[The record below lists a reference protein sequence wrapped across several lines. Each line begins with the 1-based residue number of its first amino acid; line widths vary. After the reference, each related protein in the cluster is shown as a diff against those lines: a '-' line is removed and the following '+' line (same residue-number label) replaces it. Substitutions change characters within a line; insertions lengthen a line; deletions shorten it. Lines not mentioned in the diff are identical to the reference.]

1 MTVLDNKTKL
11 NYQNGYLIYNK
22 KYIFKGKFLSK
33 DQFKIA
39 EICFNTSMTGY
50 QEILTDPSYKSQF
63 INFTFPLIGIV
74 GCNNEDYESWKIH
87 ASGLICNELF
97 ELSSNWRAQ
106 TNFTNWIISQ
116 NSCAFFDLDTR
127 AVTKIVRNFG
137 PKNIMLCSEEYFEN
151 KGIEQICKQID
162 QSLSLEENDVIK
174 DFTSELNIEKQEI
187 GKKKYSIAFLNFGAK
202 DNIKK
207 NLYSRNCKI
216 EEFDMNFKAEDII
229 NKNFDGF
236 FLSNGPGDPKKVY
249 ENIKPELNKLLNKK
263 IPTFGICLGH
273 QILSLA
279 FNASTARMEK
289 GHRGGNH
296 PVKNLETNKVE
307 ITSQNHGFAINREE
321 TEAHK
326 DIRITHIH
334 LNDDTVAG
342 IEMNSKNCFSVQYH
356 PEASPGPHDASYLFD
371 QFIENI
377 SKTK

>member
-22 KYIFKGKFLSK
+22 NYIFKGKFLSK
-33 DQFKIA
+33 DQYKIA

-106 TNFTNWIISQ
+106 TNFGNWILSQ

-137 PKNIMLCSEEYFEN
+137 PKNIMLCSEEYFET
-151 KGIEQICKQID
+151 KGIEEICIQID
-162 QSLSLEENDVIK
+162 KSLSLEENDVIK
-174 DFTSELNIEKQEI
+174 DFTSELTIEKQEI
-187 GKKKYSIAFLNFGAK
+187 VKKKYSIAFLNFGAK

-216 EEFDMNFKAEDII
+216 EEFDMNFNAEDII
-229 NKNFDGF
+229 NRNFDGF

-249 ENIKPELNKLLNKK
+249 ENIKTELNKLLNKK

-307 ITSQNHGFAINREE
+307 ITSQNHGFVVLDDNFPSNLQ
-321 TEAHK
+321 
-326 DIRITHIH
+326 ITHKSLFDKTIDGMKAKDQP
-334 LNDDTVAG
+334 L
-342 IEMNSKNCFSVQYH
+342 FSVQYH
-356 PEASPGPHDASYLFD
+356 PESSPGPHDSRYLFD
-371 QFIENI
+371 EFINLMEKNAG
-377 SKTK
+377 

>member
-22 KYIFKGKFLSK
+22 KYIFKGKFLSE

-249 ENIKPELNKLLNKK
+249 ENIKPELNKLINKK

-307 ITSQNHGFAINREE
+307 ITSQNHGFVVLDENFPSNLQ
-321 TEAHK
+321 
-326 DIRITHIH
+326 ITHKSLFDKTIDGMRA
-334 LNDDTVAG
+334 NDQPL
-342 IEMNSKNCFSVQYH
+342 FSVQYH
-356 PEASPGPHDASYLFD
+356 PESSPGPHDSRYLFD
-371 QFIENI
+371 EFINLMEKNAG
-377 SKTK
+377 

>member
-1 MTVLDNKTKL
+1 MTVLDNKTKH

-33 DQFKIA
+33 DKFKIA

-187 GKKKYSIAFLNFGAK
+187 VKKKYSIAFLNFGAK

-307 ITSQNHGFAINREE
+307 ITSQNHGFVVLDENFPSNLQ
-321 TEAHK
+321 
-326 DIRITHIH
+326 ITHKSLFDKTIDGMRA
-334 LNDDTVAG
+334 NDQPL
-342 IEMNSKNCFSVQYH
+342 FSVQYH
-356 PEASPGPHDASYLFD
+356 PESSPGPHDSRYLFD
-371 QFIENI
+371 EFINLMEKNAG
-377 SKTK
+377 

>member
-106 TNFTNWIISQ
+106 INFGNWILSQ

-127 AVTKIVRNFG
+127 AITKIVRNFG

-249 ENIKPELNKLLNKK
+249 ENIKSELNKLLNKK

-307 ITSQNHGFAINREE
+307 ITSQNHGFVVLDENFPSNLQ
-321 TEAHK
+321 
-326 DIRITHIH
+326 ITHKSLFDKTIDGMKA
-334 LNDDTVAG
+334 NDQPL
-342 IEMNSKNCFSVQYH
+342 FSVQYH
-356 PEASPGPHDASYLFD
+356 PESSPGPHDSRYLFD
-371 QFIENI
+371 EFINLMEKNAG
-377 SKTK
+377 

>member
-106 TNFTNWIISQ
+106 TNFTNWIINQ

-127 AVTKIVRNFG
+127 ALTKIVRNFG

-207 NLYSRNCKI
+207 NLYFRNCKI

-236 FLSNGPGDPKKVY
+236 FLSNGPGDPKKIY

-307 ITSQNHGFAINREE
+307 ITSQNHGFVVLDENFPSNLQ
-321 TEAHK
+321 
-326 DIRITHIH
+326 ITHKSLFDKTIDGMRA
-334 LNDDTVAG
+334 NDQPL
-342 IEMNSKNCFSVQYH
+342 FSVQYH
-356 PEASPGPHDASYLFD
+356 PESSPGPHDSRYLFD
-371 QFIENI
+371 EFINLMEKNAG
-377 SKTK
+377 

>member
-33 DQFKIA
+33 YQFKIA

-307 ITSQNHGFAINREE
+307 ITSQNHGFVVLDENFPSNLQ
-321 TEAHK
+321 
-326 DIRITHIH
+326 ITHKSLFDKTIDGMKA
-334 LNDDTVAG
+334 NDQPL
-342 IEMNSKNCFSVQYH
+342 FSVQYH
-356 PEASPGPHDASYLFD
+356 PESSPGPHDSRYLFD
-371 QFIENI
+371 EFINLMEKNA
-377 SKTK
+377 S

>member
-127 AVTKIVRNFG
+127 AVTKIVRSFG
-137 PKNIMLCSEEYFEN
+137 PKNIMLCSEEYFES
-151 KGIEQICKQID
+151 KGIEEICKQID

-307 ITSQNHGFAINREE
+307 ITSQNHGFVVLDENFPSNLQ
-321 TEAHK
+321 
-326 DIRITHIH
+326 ITHKSLFDKTIDGMRA
-334 LNDDTVAG
+334 NDQPL
-342 IEMNSKNCFSVQYH
+342 FSVQYH
-356 PEASPGPHDASYLFD
+356 PESSPGPHDSRYLFD
-371 QFIENI
+371 EFINLMEKNAG
-377 SKTK
+377 

>member
-249 ENIKPELNKLLNKK
+249 ENIKAELNKLLNKK

-307 ITSQNHGFAINREE
+307 ITSQNHGFVVLDENFPSNLE
-321 TEAHK
+321 
-326 DIRITHIH
+326 ITHKSLFDKTIDGMRA
-334 LNDDTVAG
+334 NDQPL
-342 IEMNSKNCFSVQYH
+342 FSVQYH
-356 PEASPGPHDASYLFD
+356 PESSPGPHDSRYLFD
-371 QFIENI
+371 EFINLMEKNAG
-377 SKTK
+377 

>member
-1 MTVLDNKTKL
+1 MSVLDNKTKL

-106 TNFTNWIISQ
+106 INFGNWILSQ

-307 ITSQNHGFAINREE
+307 ITSQNHGFVVLDENFPSNLQ
-321 TEAHK
+321 
-326 DIRITHIH
+326 ITHKSLFDKTIDGMKA
-334 LNDDTVAG
+334 NDQPL
-342 IEMNSKNCFSVQYH
+342 FSVQYH
-356 PEASPGPHDASYLFD
+356 PESSPGPHDSRYLFD
-371 QFIENI
+371 EFINLMEKNAG
-377 SKTK
+377 

>member
-207 NLYSRNCKI
+207 NLYLRNCNI

-307 ITSQNHGFAINREE
+307 ITSQNHGFVVLDENFPSNLQ
-321 TEAHK
+321 
-326 DIRITHIH
+326 ITHKSLFDKTIDGMRA
-334 LNDDTVAG
+334 NDQPL
-342 IEMNSKNCFSVQYH
+342 FSVQYH
-356 PEASPGPHDASYLFD
+356 PESSPGPHDSRYLFD
-371 QFIENI
+371 EFINLMEKNAG
-377 SKTK
+377 

>member
-249 ENIKPELNKLLNKK
+249 EIIKPELNRLLNKK
-263 IPTFGICLGH
+263 TKDILKKSVRIISARYNDNNLIEIDFNELFDSINNSVN
-273 QILSLA
+273 ILS
-279 FNASTARMEK
+279 FDI
-289 GHRGGNH
+289 NH
-296 PVKNLETNKVE
+296 PPYDEGSEYMSIVRTVKKTFILE
-307 ITSQNHGFAINREE
+307 S
-321 TEAHK
+321 
-326 DIRITHIH
+326 
-334 LNDDTVAG
+334 
-342 IEMNSKNCFSVQYH
+342 
-356 PEASPGPHDASYLFD
+356 
-371 QFIENI
+371 
-377 SKTK
+377 

>member
-207 NLYSRNCKI
+207 NLYSRDCKI

-307 ITSQNHGFAINREE
+307 ITSQNHGFVVLDENFPSNLQ
-321 TEAHK
+321 
-326 DIRITHIH
+326 ITHKSLFDKTIDGMKAKDQP
-334 LNDDTVAG
+334 L
-342 IEMNSKNCFSVQYH
+342 FSVQYH
-356 PEASPGPHDASYLFD
+356 PESSPGPHDSRYLFD
-371 QFIENI
+371 EFINLMEKNA
-377 SKTK
+377 S

>member
-33 DQFKIA
+33 DHFKIA

-106 TNFTNWIISQ
+106 TNFANWIISQ

-137 PKNIMLCSEEYFEN
+137 PKNVMLCSEKYFEN

-279 FNASTARMEK
+279 FKASTARMEK

-307 ITSQNHGFAINREE
+307 ITSQNHGFVVLDENFPSNLQ
-321 TEAHK
+321 
-326 DIRITHIH
+326 ITHKSLFDKTIDGMRA
-334 LNDDTVAG
+334 NDQPL
-342 IEMNSKNCFSVQYH
+342 FSVQYH
-356 PEASPGPHDASYLFD
+356 PESSPGPHDSRYLFD
-371 QFIENI
+371 EFINLMEKNAG
-377 SKTK
+377 

>member
-33 DQFKIA
+33 DHFKIA

-307 ITSQNHGFAINREE
+307 ITSQNHGFVVLDENFPSNL
-321 TEAHK
+321 
-326 DIRITHIH
+326 RITHKSLFDKTIDGMRA
-334 LNDDTVAG
+334 NDQPL
-342 IEMNSKNCFSVQYH
+342 FSVQYH
-356 PEASPGPHDASYLFD
+356 PESSPGPHDSRYLFD
-371 QFIENI
+371 EFINLMEKNAG
-377 SKTK
+377 

>member
-1 MTVLDNKTKL
+1 MSVLDNKTKL
-11 NYQNGYLIYNK
+11 DYQNGYLIYNK

-106 TNFTNWIISQ
+106 TNFSNWIISQ

-127 AVTKIVRNFG
+127 SLTKIIRNFG

-151 KGIEQICKQID
+151 KGIEKICNQID

-174 DFTSELNIEKQEI
+174 DFTSELNIEKEEI

-207 NLYSRNCKI
+207 NLKSRNCKI
-216 EEFDMNFKAEDII
+216 EEFDMNFKAEEII

-249 ENIKPELNKLLNKK
+249 ENIKQELDKLLNKK
-263 IPTFGICLGH
+263 VPTFGICLGH
-273 QILSLA
+273 QILCLA

-307 ITSQNHGFAINREE
+307 ITSQNHGFVVLDKNFPSNLQ
-321 TEAHK
+321 
-326 DIRITHIH
+326 ITHKSLFDKTIDGMKA
-334 LNDDTVAG
+334 NDQPL
-342 IEMNSKNCFSVQYH
+342 FSVQYH
-356 PEASPGPHDASYLFD
+356 PESSPGPHDSRYLFD
-371 QFIENI
+371 EFIDLMKKNA
-377 SKTK
+377 S

>member
-1 MTVLDNKTKL
+1 MVVFDNKINI

-22 KYIFKGKFLSK
+22 KFIFKGKFLSK
-33 DQFKIA
+33 DKFKIA

-87 ASGLICNELF
+87 ASGLICNQLF

-106 TNFTNWIISQ
+106 TNFTNWILDQ

-127 AVTKIVRNFG
+127 ALTKIIRNFG
-137 PKNIMLCSEEYFEN
+137 PKNIMLCSAEYFES
-151 KGIEQICKQID
+151 KGIDEICKQID
-162 QSLSLEENDVIK
+162 HSLSLEENDVIK
-174 DFTSELNIEKQEI
+174 EFTSELNIEKQEI
-187 GKKKYSIAFLNFGAK
+187 REKKYSIAFLNFGAK

-207 NLYSRNCKI
+207 NLNSRNCRI

-229 NKNFDGF
+229 NKKFDGL

-249 ENIKPELNKLLNKK
+249 ENINSELNKLLDTK

-296 PVKNLETNKVE
+296 PVKNLDTNKVE
-307 ITSQNHGFAINREE
+307 ITSQNHGFVVLDE
-321 TEAHK
+321 
-326 DIRITHIH
+326 DFPSDLQITHKSLFDKTIDGMKAKDQP
-334 LNDDTVAG
+334 L
-342 IEMNSKNCFSVQYH
+342 FSVQYH
-356 PEASPGPHDASYLFD
+356 PESSPGPHDSRYLFD
-371 QFIENI
+371 EFINLIEKNA
-377 SKTK
+377 S

>member
-1 MTVLDNKTKL
+1 MSVLDNKTIL

-97 ELSSNWRAQ
+97 ESSSNWRAQ
-106 TNFTNWIISQ
+106 SNFANWIINQ

-127 AVTKIVRNFG
+127 AVTKIIRNFG
-137 PKNIMLCSEEYFEN
+137 PKNIMLCSEKYFER
-151 KGIEQICKQID
+151 KSIDEICDQID
-162 QSLSLEENDVIK
+162 KSLSLEENDVIR
-174 DFTSELNIEKQEI
+174 DFTSELTIEKKEI
-187 GKKKYSIAFLNFGAK
+187 GKKKYAIAFLNFGAK
-202 DNIKK
+202 DNIKN
-207 NLYSRNCKI
+207 NLYSRNCMI

-229 NKNFDGF
+229 SKNFDGF

-296 PVKNLETNKVE
+296 PVKNLLTNKVE
-307 ITSQNHGFAINREE
+307 ITSQNHGFVVLDKNFPSNLQ
-321 TEAHK
+321 
-326 DIRITHIH
+326 ITHKSLFDKTIDGMKA
-334 LNDDTVAG
+334 NDQPL
-342 IEMNSKNCFSVQYH
+342 FSVQYH
-356 PEASPGPHDASYLFD
+356 PESSPGPHDSRYLFD
-371 QFIENI
+371 EFINLMEKNA
-377 SKTK
+377 S

>member
-106 TNFTNWIISQ
+106 TNFGNWILSQ
-116 NSCAFFDLDTR
+116 KSCAFFDLDTR

-137 PKNIMLCSEEYFEN
+137 PKNIMLCSEEYFET
-151 KGIEQICKQID
+151 KGIEEICIQID
-162 QSLSLEENDVIK
+162 KSLSLEENDVIK

-216 EEFDMNFKAEDII
+216 EEFDMNFNAENII
-229 NKNFDGF
+229 NRNFDGI

-249 ENIKPELNKLLNKK
+249 ENIKTELNKILNKK

-307 ITSQNHGFAINREE
+307 ITSQNHGFVVLDENFPSNLQ
-321 TEAHK
+321 
-326 DIRITHIH
+326 ITHKSLFDKTIDGMKA
-334 LNDDTVAG
+334 NDQPL
-342 IEMNSKNCFSVQYH
+342 FSVQYH
-356 PEASPGPHDASYLFD
+356 PESSPGPHDSRYLFD
-371 QFIENI
+371 EFINLMEKNAG
-377 SKTK
+377 

>member
-116 NSCAFFDLDTR
+116 NSCVFFDLDTR

-307 ITSQNHGFAINREE
+307 ITSQNHGFVVLDENFPSNLQ
-321 TEAHK
+321 
-326 DIRITHIH
+326 ITHKSLFDKTIDGMKA
-334 LNDDTVAG
+334 NDQPL
-342 IEMNSKNCFSVQYH
+342 FSVQYH
-356 PEASPGPHDASYLFD
+356 PESSPGPHDSRYLFD
-371 QFIENI
+371 EFINLMEKNAG
-377 SKTK
+377 

>member
-1 MTVLDNKTKL
+1 MAVLDNKIKH

-307 ITSQNHGFAINREE
+307 ITSQNHGFVVLDENFPSNLQ
-321 TEAHK
+321 
-326 DIRITHIH
+326 ITHKSLFDKTIDGMKA
-334 LNDDTVAG
+334 NDQPL
-342 IEMNSKNCFSVQYH
+342 FSVQYH
-356 PEASPGPHDASYLFD
+356 PESSPGPHDSRYLFD
-371 QFIENI
+371 EFINLMEKNAG
-377 SKTK
+377 